1 MEAKMIDYRD
11 GDSWVP
17 NDLPTDEEI
26 REILWCAKDFSA
38 EVRWETQVG
47 LTLGGSCMG
56 RISLVI

>member
-1 MEAKMIDYRD
+1 MITKMGIVGFPTIFR
-11 GDSWVP
+11 
-17 NDLPTDEEI
+17 TDEEI
-26 REILWCAKDFSA
+26 REILWCAKDFST